1 MSLNHTLKMLETLK
15 EYKTSDIN
23 MNIDG
28 NDGRPLV
35 SICYKN
41 GCYELKCL
49 NTSIVETCNDI
60 ESAIN
65 FIDKLKNVS
74 L

>member
-1 MSLNHTLKMLETLK
+1 MSLDHTIKMLETLK
-15 EYKTSDIN
+15 EYQTSDIN

-28 NDGRPLV
+28 NDGSPLV

-49 NTSIVETCNDI
+49 NTSTIETCDDV
-60 ESAIN
+60 ESVIN
-65 FIDKLKNVS
+65 FIDKLKKVS